1 FRHQAK
7 IPRIALVAVLS
18 KMLDCLSGFLVG
30 SGIGA
35 YNARELRPCLD
46 ATLQVTRQKAGPM
59 FEKAKSKG
67 CDCGP
72 AVEKAKQAAEKAKQ
86 AVAPYASKAG
96 AALGMAPKPSPNGGW
111 NVVEGSST
119 THTTA

>member
-1 FRHQAK
+1 M
-7 IPRIALVAVLS
+7 
-18 KMLDCLSGFLVG
+18 MLDCLSGFLVG

-35 YNARELRPCLD
+35 YNARELRSCLD
-46 ATLQVTRQKAGPM
+46 ATLQVTLQKAGPM
-59 FEKAKSKG
+59 FEKAQSKG

-72 AVEKAKQAAEKAKQ
+72 AVEKAEQ

-111 NVVEGSST
+111 NVVGGSST
-119 THTTA
+119 IHTTA